1 MKRKLTK
8 RVIATALAGIM
19 VFGLTAC
26 GGNSETAGKADEKT
40 TDGQTTEGKTTDAAA
55 TEGQASDDG
64 SGDAS
69 GEEGKKVELN
79 VINYHVGTDYAAE
92 YYKYLFEEFK
102 KTDAG
107 KNVEFNFEEIP
118 TTDAYNQKIK
128 LLISSGDLPD
138 IVFNGGN
145 NITELAAKSGKVTD
159 LTPYFEADP
168 EWKALFDETS
178 LNFNTVDGK
187 IYGVPVSKEISYIY
201 YNKELFEKAEVEVP
215 ETSFANWDEFFK
227 ACDKLKA
234 ADITPLGMDTADSGW
249 LTNLWMSALIGTDGD
264 AGNKWMNTLYPTDF
278 NTPEVEK
285 AAENIQKMF
294 ENYTTADAIGGKYD
308 PMATHF
314 FNGEVAMFPNGP
326 WMIPDFSQTEKA
338 PEGFYD
344 KVGIMLMPGDGMEM
358 VPTPGDMVG
367 AKDKDKIEAA
377 VAFLK
382 FETSPEN
389 QIKALEMTGLQP
401 VSNNLDIPSDLSE
414 KDPLMAQVLEIQ
426 NKAKL
431 TYGQNQAYWYQNA
444 IDTFSTELPELAYG
458 NITPKEFCQKLSD
471 SAAKNQE

>member
-1 MKRKLTK
+1 MKRKILNRVLGLALT
-8 RVIATALAGIM
+8 GMM
-19 VFGLTAC
+19 VLSVTAC
-26 GGNSETAGKADEKT
+26 GGSGGGESAAESNAGGGESSAQEEAAPAEEKIVL
-40 TDGQTTEGKTTDAAA
+40 D
-55 TEGQASDDG
+55 
-64 SGDAS
+64 
-69 GEEGKKVELN
+69 

-92 YYKYLFEEFK
+92 YYAYLFEAFQE
-102 KTDAG
+102 TEEG
-107 KNVEFNFEEIP
+107 RNVEFRFEEIP
-118 TTDAYNQKIK
+118 TTDAFNQKIK

-145 NITELAAKSGKVTD
+145 NITELAAKSGKVAD

-178 LNFNTVDGK
+178 LEFNTVDGK

-201 YNKELFEKAEVEVP
+201 YNKELFEQAGIEAP
-215 ETSFANWDEFFK
+215 ETAFATWDEFFA

-234 ADITPLGMDTADSGW
+234 AGITPVGMDTADSGG
-249 LTNLWMSALIGTDGD
+249 LTNLWMSALIGTAGE
-264 AGNKWMNTLYPTDF
+264 AGNTWMNSMYPTDF
-278 NTPEVEK
+278 NTPEVEA
-285 AAENIQKMF
+285 AAETIQKMF
-294 ENYTTADAIGGKYD
+294 EQYTTADAVGGKYD

-326 WMIPDFSQTEKA
+326 WMIPDFSEAEKA

-344 KVGIMLMPGDGMEM
+344 KVGIMLMPGNGMEM

-367 AKDKDKIEAA
+367 ASEEEKIKAA

-382 FETSPEN
+382 FETKPEN

-401 VSNNLDIPSDLSE
+401 VSNDLEIPSKLTES
-414 KDPLMAQVLEIQ
+414 DPLMARVLEIQ
-426 NKAKL
+426 NEAQV
-431 TYGQNQAYWYQNA
+431 TYGQNQAYWYQNT

-458 NITPKEFCQKLSD
+458 NITPQEFCEKLSE
-471 SAAKNQE
+471 SAKKNEQ

>member
-1 MKRKLTK
+1 MKRKFVK
-8 RVIATALAGIM
+8 RLMASALIGSM
-19 VFGLTAC
+19 TLGLVAC
-26 GGNSETAGKADEKT
+26 SGGDKDKES
-40 TDGQTTEGKTTDAAA
+40 
-55 TEGQASDDG
+55 SDD
-64 SGDAS
+64 SG
-69 GEEGKKVELN
+69 KIVLN
-79 VINYHVGTDYAAE
+79 VINYHVGTDYAAD
-92 YYKYLFEEFK
+92 YYSYLFEEFQ
-102 KTDAG
+102 KTEAG

-145 NITELAAKSGKVTD
+145 NITELAAKSGKVAD
-159 LTPYFEADP
+159 LTPYFDEDP
-168 EWKALFDETS
+168 EWKALFDDTS
-178 LNFNTVDGK
+178 LEFNTVDGK

-201 YNKELFEKAEVEVP
+201 YNKELFEKAGIEAP
-215 ETSFANWDEFFK
+215 ETAFASWDEFFEV
-227 ACDKLKA
+227 CDQLKA
-234 ADITPLGMDTADSGW
+234 KGITPLGMDTADSVW
-249 LTNLWMSALIGTDGD
+249 LTNLWMSALIGTNGE
-264 AGNKWMNTLYPTDF
+264 AGNEWMNTMYPTDF
-278 NTPEVEK
+278 NTPEVEA
-285 AAENIQKMF
+285 AAEKIQTMF
-294 ENYTTADAIGGKYD
+294 KEYTTADAVGGKYD

-326 WMIPDFSQTEKA
+326 WMIPDFREPEKA

-344 KVGIMLMPGDGMEM
+344 KVGIMLMPGNGMEM

-367 AKDKDKIEAA
+367 ATEKEKIEAA

-401 VSNNLDIPSDLSE
+401 VSNDLEIPDTLTES
-414 KDPLMAQVLEIQ
+414 DPLMAQVLETQ
-426 NKAKL
+426 NKAEV
-431 TYGQNQAYWYQNA
+431 TYGQNQAYWYQNT

-458 NITPKEFCQKLSD
+458 NITPKEFCEKLTE

>member
-1 MKRKLTK
+1 MKRKILNRVLGLALTGMMA
-8 RVIATALAGIM
+8 VS
-19 VFGLTAC
+19 LTAC
-26 GGNSETAGKADEKT
+26 GGSGGGESAAESNAGGGGSSESSAQEEAAPAEEKIVL
-40 TDGQTTEGKTTDAAA
+40 D
-55 TEGQASDDG
+55 
-64 SGDAS
+64 
-69 GEEGKKVELN
+69 

-92 YYKYLFEEFK
+92 YYAYLFEAFQE
-102 KTDAG
+102 TEEG
-107 KNVEFNFEEIP
+107 RNVEFRFEEIP
-118 TTDAYNQKIK
+118 TTDAFNQKIK

-145 NITELAAKSGKVTD
+145 NITELAAKSGKVAD

-178 LNFNTVDGK
+178 LEFNTVDGK

-201 YNKELFEKAEVEVP
+201 YNKELFEQAGIEAP
-215 ETSFANWDEFFK
+215 ETAFATWDEFFA

-234 ADITPLGMDTADSGW
+234 AGITPVGMDTADSGW
-249 LTNLWMSALIGTDGD
+249 LTNLWMSALIGTAGE
-264 AGNKWMNTLYPTDF
+264 AGNTWMNSMYPTDF
-278 NTPEVEK
+278 NTPEVEA
-285 AAENIQKMF
+285 AAETIQKMF
-294 ENYTTADAIGGKYD
+294 EQYTTADAVGGKYD

-326 WMIPDFSQTEKA
+326 WMIPDFSETEKA

-344 KVGIMLMPGDGMEM
+344 KVGIMLMPGNGMEM

-367 AKDKDKIEAA
+367 ASEEEKIKAA

-382 FETSPEN
+382 FETKPEN

-401 VSNNLDIPSDLSE
+401 VSNDLEIPSELTES
-414 KDPLMAQVLEIQ
+414 DPLMARVLEIQ
-426 NKAKL
+426 NEAQV
-431 TYGQNQAYWYQNA
+431 TYGQNQAYWYQNT

-458 NITPKEFCQKLSD
+458 NITPQEFCEKLSE
-471 SAAKNQE
+471 SAKKNQE

>member
-1 MKRKLTK
+1 MRKNVRK
-8 RVIATALAGIM
+8 QVIVSLLAGAM
-19 VFGLTAC
+19 VIGMPVHA
-26 GGNSETAGKADEKT
+26 
-40 TDGQTTEGKTTDAAA
+40 
-55 TEGQASDDG
+55 QASDD
-64 SGDAS
+64 
-69 GEEGKKVELN
+69 EEKIVLD

-92 YYKYLFEEFK
+92 YYSYLFEEFQ
-102 KTDAG
+102 KTEEG
-107 KNVEFNFEEIP
+107 KNVTFNFEEIP

-145 NITELAAKSGKVTD
+145 NITELAAKSGKVAD

-168 EWKALFDETS
+168 EWKSLFDETS
-178 LNFNTVDGK
+178 LEFNTVDGK

-201 YNKELFEKAEVEVP
+201 YNKELFEKAGLEAP
-215 ETSFANWDEFFK
+215 EIAYETWDDFFA
-227 ACDKLKA
+227 ACDQLKEA
-234 ADITPLGMDTADSGW
+234 GITPVGMDSADSGW
-249 LTNLWMSALIGTDGD
+249 LTNLWMSALIGTSGEK
-264 AGNKWMNTLYPTDF
+264 GNEWMNTMYPTDF
-278 NTPEVEK
+278 NTPEVEDVAQK
-285 AAENIQKMF
+285 IQKMF
-294 ENYTTADAIGGKYD
+294 QEYTTPDAVGGKYD

-344 KVGIMLMPGDGMEM
+344 KVGIMLMPGNGMEM

-367 AKDKDKIEAA
+367 ATEKEKIEAA

-382 FETSPEN
+382 FETNPEN

-401 VSNNLDIPSDLSE
+401 VSNNLEIPSTLTES
-414 KDPLMAQVLEIQ
+414 DPLMAEVLEIQ
-426 NKAKL
+426 GKAEV
-431 TYGQNQAYWYQNA
+431 TYGQNQAYWYQNT
-444 IDTFSTELPELAYG
+444 IDTFSTQLPELAYG
-458 NITPKEFCQKLSD
+458 NITPEEFCTKLTE

>member
-1 MKRKLTK
+1 MKRKFVK
-8 RVIATALAGIM
+8 RLMASALIGSMAL
-19 VFGLTAC
+19 GLVAC
-26 GGNSETAGKADEKT
+26 SGGDKDKES
-40 TDGQTTEGKTTDAAA
+40 
-55 TEGQASDDG
+55 SDD
-64 SGDAS
+64 SG
-69 GEEGKKVELN
+69 KIVLN
-79 VINYHVGTDYAAE
+79 VINYHVGTDYAAD
-92 YYKYLFEEFK
+92 YYSYLFEEFQ
-102 KTDAG
+102 KTEAG

-145 NITELAAKSGKVTD
+145 NITELAAKSGKVAD
-159 LTPYFEADP
+159 LTPYFDEDP
-168 EWKALFDETS
+168 EWKALFDDTS
-178 LNFNTVDGK
+178 LEFNTVDGK

-201 YNKELFEKAEVEVP
+201 YNKELFEKAGIEAP
-215 ETSFANWDEFFK
+215 ETAFASWDEFFEV
-227 ACDKLKA
+227 CDQLKA
-234 ADITPLGMDTADSGW
+234 KGITPLGMDTADSGW
-249 LTNLWMSALIGTDGD
+249 LTNLWISALIGTNGE
-264 AGNKWMNTLYPTDF
+264 AGNEWMNTMYPTDF
-278 NTPEVEK
+278 NTPEVEA
-285 AAENIQKMF
+285 AAEKIQTMF
-294 ENYTTADAIGGKYD
+294 KEYTTADAVGGKYD

-326 WMIPDFSQTEKA
+326 WMIPDFREPEKA

-344 KVGIMLMPGDGMEM
+344 KVGIMLMPGNGMEM

-367 AKDKDKIEAA
+367 ATEKEKIEAA

-401 VSNNLDIPSDLSE
+401 VSNDLEIPDTLTES
-414 KDPLMAQVLEIQ
+414 DPLMAQVLEIQ
-426 NKAKL
+426 NKAEV
-431 TYGQNQAYWYQNA
+431 TYGQNQAYWYQNT

-458 NITPKEFCQKLSD
+458 NITPKEFCEKLTE